1 MGRDA
6 QASTL
11 ASRRAETLYRLQP
24 MLWRGGE
31 FCLLAYFFVVPFPH
45 TATLRVGALGAA
57 LILWV
62 LAVASEHGLRW
73 RQWAMDRWV
82 LAYIVVA
89 AASTLF
95 SADPWESARQFR
107 SSGLEH
113 VAVYLIVTEQLRRGA
128 KIHWLLAVSLASSSL
143 IALYGYWS
151 FWWLGLVSDGRPVSL
166 FSYHNDLSHYLLLP
180 SLILVW
186 YLIRERAWALRPA
199 WAALLVLHLGL
210 LVLIQTRA
218 SVVAFVTASGVMAI
232 ILRRRLL
239 TVLLVS
245 LVGVALPLGLL
256 GDGRM
261 WQRYSS
267 IFRLETY
274 VTEQTTMRGQA
285 WNTTL
290 GLIKDRPLLGYGY
303 GWKGF
308 PTQVRALGLTDLGVP
323 GGVIHPHNIFLEVA
337 FESGVLGLLTFLG
350 LWLHVVVVA
359 LRNIRQRADP
369 FISDVNTLALG
380 VFLAALLV
388 GLTDIGIWYER
399 FGTLT
404 WLFIGLVAGTA
415 AVASREERSAKQ
427 LASR

>member
-6 QASTL
+6 QVRTL
-11 ASRRAETLYRLQP
+11 ANRRVASLYRLQP
-24 MLWRGGE
+24 VLWRGGE
-31 FCLLAYFFVVPFPH
+31 FCLLAYLFVVPFPH
-45 TATLRVGALGAA
+45 TATLRVGTLVAA
-57 LILWV
+57 LILLV
-62 LAVASEHGLRW
+62 LALASENGLRW
-73 RQWAMDRWV
+73 RQWAIDRWV

-89 AASTLF
+89 VASTLF

-107 SSGLEH
+107 SSGLQH
-113 VAVYLIVTEQLRRGA
+113 GAVYLLVTEQLRRGT

-180 SLILVW
+180 SLMLVW
-186 YLIRERAWALRPA
+186 YLMRERVWAVRPA

-210 LVLIQTRA
+210 LVLTQTRA
-218 SVVAFVTASGVMAI
+218 SMVAFVAASGVMALV
-232 ILRRRLL
+232 LRRRLL
-239 TVLLVS
+239 ALLLAG
-245 LVGVALPLGLL
+245 LVGVALPLGLF

-261 WQRYSS
+261 RERFAS
-267 IFRLETY
+267 IFRWKTY
-274 VTEQTTMRGQA
+274 ATEQAAMRGEA
-285 WNTTL
+285 WKTTL
-290 GLIKDRPLLGYGY
+290 GLIKERPLLGYGY

-308 PTQVRALGLTDLGVP
+308 PSQVRALGLTDLGVP
-323 GGVIHPHNIFLEVA
+323 GGVVHPHNIFLGVA
-337 FESGVLGLLTFLG
+337 YESGVLGLLMFLG
-350 LWLHVVVVA
+350 LWLHVVVVTV
-359 LRNIRQRADP
+359 RNIRQRADP

-399 FGTLT
+399 VGTST

-415 AVASREERSAKQ
+415 EVPSREERSAKR